1 MSNIRPLPA
10 EVVHRIAAG
19 EVIDSL
25 AAVVRELAENA
36 IDAGAKRLTINIWA
50 DRWRI
55 QVADNGWGFA
65 LADLQVAATA
75 HSTSKISSPEDL
87 WRIQS
92 LGFRGEALHSI
103 ARLADLE
110 IFSRSADLGWRVCYD
125 RDGTVMLQEEAA
137 IAPGTVIN
145 VQNLFGD
152 WLPRREGLTN
162 ANQQL
167 KQIQSLVG
175 NLALCHPQVQWQL
188 YQGDKPWFQI
198 HASPTA
204 RHILPQILP
213 RARIE
218 DLRQVSFQTPAWDG
232 SAAED
237 GDLLCDNGG
246 QIELLLGLPDRCHRH
261 RADWIKVAVNG
272 RLVVAPELEQTIIAG
287 MMRTLPRDRY
297 PVCFLHIYLPPSN
310 IDWNRHPAKSEIYLH
325 HMEFWQEQVR
335 QAIDGVLRLHGPNEL
350 GVSTKVTQLLTAAEP
365 SGRYQIP
372 QREVMPFM
380 GQSQDEQNSL
390 GLKVVGQLLN
400 TYIVAEHP
408 TGLWLV
414 EQHIAHERV
423 LFEEIV
429 AAWQLQTLETPL
441 LLTDL
446 GEKQVERLQQI
457 GLEVDVFGAG
467 TWAVRRVPV
476 PLLER
481 PDLEAAILELS
492 QGTDLLAAQVSI
504 ACRCAIRNGT
514 VLNLR
519 EMQDLL
525 DRWQH
530 TRNPRTCPHGRPIYL
545 SFPESALS
553 RSFRRHW
560 VVGKSHGI

>member
-1 MSNIRPLPA
+1 M
-10 EVVHRIAAG
+10 
-19 EVIDSL
+19 

-36 IDAGAKRLTINIWA
+36 IDAGARRLTISIWV
-50 DRWRI
+50 DQWRV
-55 QVADNGWGFA
+55 QVADNGRGFDW
-65 LADLQVAATA
+65 ADLQVAATA
-75 HSTSKISSPEDL
+75 HSTSKISNPEDL
-87 WRIQS
+87 WRIKS

-110 IFSRSADLGWRVCYD
+110 IFSRSADRGWRVCYD
-125 RDGTVMLQEEAA
+125 HEGAVLLQEEAA
-137 IAPGTVIN
+137 IAPGTIVN
-145 VQNLFGD
+145 VRNLFGD
-152 WLPRREGLTN
+152 WLPRRAGLTN
-162 ANQQL
+162 AQQQL

-175 NLALCHPQVQWQL
+175 NLALCHPQVQWRI
-188 YQGDKPWFQI
+188 YQEEKPWFQI
-198 HASPTA
+198 NAALTA

-213 RARIE
+213 RARVE
-218 DLRQVSFQTPAWDG
+218 DFRQVSFQTPAREGAELEAEADEVDEALL
-232 SAAED
+232 SA
-237 GDLLCDNGG
+237 GG

-272 RLVVAPELEQTIIAG
+272 RLVVAPELEQTMMAG
-287 MMRTLPRDRY
+287 MIRTLPRDRY
-297 PVCFLHIYLPPSN
+297 PVCFLHIYLPPGE

-335 QAIDGVLRLHGPNEL
+335 QAIEGVLRLHGPNEL
-350 GVSTKVTQLLTAAEP
+350 GVSSKVTQLLTAAE
-365 SGRYQIP
+365 SGGGYQVP
-372 QREVMPFM
+372 QRQVIPV
-380 GQSQDEQNSL
+380 GDAGAEQNSL
-390 GLKVVGQLLN
+390 GLKAVGQLLN

-429 AAWQLQTLETPL
+429 AAWQLQVLETPL
-441 LLTDL
+441 LLADL
-446 GEKQVERLQQI
+446 SEKQVERLQGI
-457 GLEVDVFGAG
+457 GLEVDVFGSG

-481 PDLEAAILELS
+481 QDLEAAILELS
-492 QGTDLLAAQVSI
+492 NGTDLLAAQVAI

-525 DRWQH
+525 DQWQR

-560 VVGKSHGI
+560 VIGKSHGV

>member
-1 MSNIRPLPA
+1 MSKIRPLPA
-10 EVVHRIAAG
+10 EVVHRITAG

-55 QVADNGWGFA
+55 QVADDGRGFA
-65 LADLQVAATA
+65 LEDLQVAATA
-75 HSTSKISSPEDL
+75 HSTSKINSPEDL

-103 ARLADLE
+103 SRLADLE
-110 IFSRSADLGWRVCYD
+110 IFSRSSDLGWRVCYD
-125 RDGTVMLQEEAA
+125 HEGAVTLQEEAA
-137 IAPGTVIN
+137 IAPGTIVN

-162 ANQQL
+162 TNQQL

-175 NLALCHPQVQWQL
+175 NLALCHPQVQWRL

-198 HASPTA
+198 NASPTA

-213 RARIE
+213 RARVE

-232 SAAED
+232 EVAED
-237 GDLLCDNGG
+237 GDLLSETGG

-261 RADWIKVAVNG
+261 RADWIKVAING
-272 RLVVAPELEQTIIAG
+272 RLVVAPELEQTIMAG

-297 PVCFLHIYLPPSN
+297 PVCFLHIYLPPAN

-325 HMEFWQEQVR
+325 HLEFWQEQVR
-335 QAIDGVLRLHGPNEL
+335 QAIDGVLRLYGPNEL

-365 SGRYQIP
+365 GGSYQIP
-372 QREVMPFM
+372 QREVWPLA
-380 GQSQDEQNSL
+380 SQNEQNTL
-390 GLKVVGQLLN
+390 GLKAVGQLLN

-429 AAWQLQTLETPL
+429 TAWQLQALETPL
-441 LLTDL
+441 LLTEL
-446 GEKQVERLQQI
+446 SEKQVERLQQI

-467 TWAVRRVPV
+467 TWAVRQVPV

-481 PDLEAAILELS
+481 QDLEAAILELS

-560 VVGKSHGI
+560 VIGKSHGI

>member
-1 MSNIRPLPA
+1 LSKIRPLPA
-10 EVVHRIAAG
+10 EVVHRITAG

-36 IDAGAKRLTINIWA
+36 IDAGATRLTINIYA

-55 QVADNGWGFA
+55 QVADNGRGFSPE
-65 LADLQVAATA
+65 DLEVAAA
-75 HSTSKISSPEDL
+75 PHSTSKISSPADL
-87 WRIQS
+87 WHIQS

-110 IFSRSADLGWRVCYD
+110 IFSRSDDLGWHVAYD
-125 RDGTVMLQEEAA
+125 REGQPRVLEEAA

-145 VQNLFGD
+145 VSNLFGD

-162 ANQQL
+162 TNQQL
-167 KQIQSLVG
+167 KHIQSLVG
-175 NLALCHPQVQWQL
+175 NLALCHPQVQWRL
-188 YQGDKPWFQI
+188 FQGEKPWFKI
-198 HASPTA
+198 EAASTA

-213 RARIE
+213 RVRVE
-218 DLRQVSFQTPAWDG
+218 DLRQVSFQTAAPVE
-232 SAAED
+232 AED
-237 GDLLCDNGG
+237 SADLSLEGG

-272 RLVVAPELEQTIIAG
+272 RLVVAPELEQTIISG

-297 PVCFLHIYLPPSN
+297 PVCFLHVYLPPSF

-325 HMEFWQEQVR
+325 RVEFWQEQVR
-335 QAIDGVLRLHGPNEL
+335 LAIDRVLKLQDTTEL
-350 GVSTKVTQLLTAAEP
+350 GVSPKITQLLTAAEAKA
-365 SGRYQIP
+365 SYYIP
-372 QREVMPFM
+372 QREIVAKSNPNTL
-380 GQSQDEQNSL
+380 E
-390 GLKVVGQLLN
+390 LKAVGQLLN

-429 AAWQLQTLETPL
+429 AAWQLQSLEKPL
-441 LLTDL
+441 LLSDL
-446 GEKQVERLQQI
+446 SDKQVERLQK
-457 GLEVDVFGAG
+457 LELEIDVFGAG
-467 TWAVRRVPV
+467 TWAVRRVPA

-481 PDLEAAILELS
+481 SDLEAAILELS
-492 QGTDLLAAQVSI
+492 LGTDLEAAQVAI

-514 VLNLR
+514 TLNAK

-525 DRWQH
+525 DRWQN
-530 TRNPRTCPHGRPIYL
+530 TRNPNTCPHGRPIYL

-560 VVGKSHGI
+560 VIGKSHGI